1 MQAIKDIFR
10 IGKGPSSS
18 HTIAPYRACD
28 LFLKNH
34 KDLDHYKV
42 ELYGSLALTGKGH
55 KTDAII
61 KEVLGAKADV
71 HFCLKLDEEPRN
83 IMIIKGYQGEK
94 LIDTWH
100 VESLGGGSIKINEY
114 DSGDE
119 REYYPHDHFDDIKA
133 YCKANDLLLIDYILK
148 FEPDIL
154 DYLDHCIDMMCESV
168 KRGISKE
175 GLLNDRLGVFRSAKG
190 LFLEGQKSNDPDLL
204 RMAYAYA
211 ASEENADGDIVCT
224 APTLGSCG
232 VAASFVYSS
241 LYDGGYSKDMIKKA
255 LAVGGLFANI
265 IKKNASISGA
275 LGGCQAEIGTAC
287 ALTASAITYLEGG
300 DIDTIEYAAEVG
312 IEHHLGLTC
321 DPVYGLV
328 IIPCIE
334 RNAVAILRSYDAA
347 KLAINIARLHNHKV
361 SFDMVVGSMRET
373 GKMISPEF
381 KETSLGGLALAFKE
395 ED

>member
-148 FEPDIL
+148 FETSNSELFGFCKPNDSLENRLECIHTLSRIGYRVGSGNIVGLPGQTLDDLVSDLKLVHELPLSMNSATIFIPAENSDFAHELAGDPIHTLNMMALMRIMNPDRLMPTTSSLEKMIP
-154 DYLDHCIDMMCESV
+154 DGQYL
-168 KRGISKE
+168 
-175 GLLNDRLGVFRSAKG
+175 GLLAGANTITIHDGT
-190 LFLEGQKSNDPDLL
+190 P
-204 RMAYAYA
+204 
-211 ASEENADGDIVCT
+211 EELQQYFPI
-224 APTLGSCG
+224 
-232 VAASFVYSS
+232 YSS
-241 LYDGGYSKDMIKKA
+241 KRIRP
-255 LAVGGLFANI
+255 
-265 IKKNASISGA
+265 
-275 LGGCQAEIGTAC
+275 Q
-287 ALTASAITYLEGG
+287 LE
-300 DIDTIEYAAEVG
+300 
-312 IEHHLGLTC
+312 HF
-321 DPVYGLV
+321 
-328 IIPCIE
+328 
-334 RNAVAILRSYDAA
+334 RAILEKAQLKTDN
-347 KLAINIARLHNHKV
+347 LN
-361 SFDMVVGSMRET
+361 
-373 GKMISPEF
+373 
-381 KETSLGGLALAFKE
+381 
-395 ED
+395 